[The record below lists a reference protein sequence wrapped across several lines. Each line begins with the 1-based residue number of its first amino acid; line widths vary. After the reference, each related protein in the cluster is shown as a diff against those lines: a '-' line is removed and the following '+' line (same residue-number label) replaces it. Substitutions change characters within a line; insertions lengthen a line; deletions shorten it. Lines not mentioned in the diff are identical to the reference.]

1 MIGFSNMNY
10 MSITSEML
18 TPKYLLLDG
27 ARADASLDVVREISP
42 RLECLY
48 KGSAQVSL
56 GALAPYLIPLQ
67 AGSRLAEEYM
77 ANGWGNSWGVLFSC
91 SHPMVDLVDHFRKFL
106 IVHTE
111 DYKELYFRFYDP
123 RVLRIFLPTCDSSQ
137 LKEFFGPVTVFVCE
151 DEDSE
156 YAILFTFTKGILN
169 TERRSKT
176 SLFPG
181 QGTSSRALAEGVVL
195 PEAISVPADEDTR
208 TIQAE
213 RPVRKFFS

>member
-18 TPKYLLLDG
+18 TPNYLLLDG

-91 SHPMVDLVDHFRKFL
+91 SHPLVDLVDHFR
-106 IVHTE
+106 
-111 DYKELYFRFYDP
+111 
-123 RVLRIFLPTCDSSQ
+123 
-137 LKEFFGPVTVFVCE
+137 
-151 DEDSE
+151 
-156 YAILFTFTKGILN
+156 
-169 TERRSKT
+169 
-176 SLFPG
+176 
-181 QGTSSRALAEGVVL
+181 
-195 PEAISVPADEDTR
+195 
-208 TIQAE
+208 
-213 RPVRKFFS
+213 